1 MMADCV
7 EWACSYVV
15 FFSVSALLSVVSS
28 FVNVRILV
36 SSLRKRFAT
45 KVSNGNQ
52 IPANPIERNGSALK
66 RTKSM
71 DELKEEL
78 EANKFVR
85 WQRYC
90 SMLLGVFEV
99 IS

>member
-1 MMADCV
+1 MG
-7 EWACSYVV
+7 SYIV
-15 FFSVSALLSVVSS
+15 FFSVSSLLSAVSL
-28 FVNVRILV
+28 FVNVRILY

-45 KVSNGNQ
+45 KVSYGNQ
-52 IPANPIERNGSALK
+52 IPANPNERNGSALK